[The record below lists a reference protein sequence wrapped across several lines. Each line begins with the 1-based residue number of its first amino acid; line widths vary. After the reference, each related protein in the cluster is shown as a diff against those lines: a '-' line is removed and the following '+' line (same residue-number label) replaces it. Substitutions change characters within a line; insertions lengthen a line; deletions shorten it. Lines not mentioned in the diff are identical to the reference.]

1 MDLPEKSV
9 ERISQYRKIL
19 LENEKNGKTHIYSH
33 ELAAQLHLTPVQVRR
48 DIMLIGYSGTQRKG
62 YVIKDLYARIV
73 EVLNQGMKLNI
84 AMVGMGNLGKAI
96 SSYFENKNPSLE
108 IKAGFDNHENKIN
121 RVISG
126 IKCYHISELQK
137 KIKELNISIA
147 ILTLPPEQAQNVTDK
162 LVMSGIKGV
171 LNFTGITLNV
181 PPNIYVE
188 DYDMSSSLEKVAYF
202 VNHKS

>member
-19 LENEKNGKTHIYSH
+19 LENEKNAKTHIYSH

-84 AMVGMGNLGKAI
+84 TVIGMGNLGKAI
-96 SSYFENKNPSLE
+96 TCYFEGKHPSLE

-121 RVISG
+121 RIISG

-147 ILTLPPEQAQNVTDK
+147 ILTLPPEQAQSVTDK

-171 LNFTGITLNV
+171 LNFTGVTLNV
-181 PPNIYVE
+181 PPNTYVE

>member
-9 ERISQYRKIL
+9 ERLSQYRKIL

-62 YVIKDLYARIV
+62 YVIKDLYARII
-73 EVLNQGMKLNI
+73 EVLNQGKKLNI
-84 AMVGMGNLGKAI
+84 AVVGMGNLGKAI
-96 SSYFENKNPSLE
+96 TCYFEGKHPSLE
-108 IKAGFDNHENKIN
+108 IKAGFDNNENKIN

-147 ILTLPPEQAQNVTDK
+147 ILTLPPEQAQSVTDK
-162 LVMSGIKGV
+162 
-171 LNFTGITLNV
+171 
-181 PPNIYVE
+181 
-188 DYDMSSSLEKVAYF
+188 
-202 VNHKS
+202 

>member
-19 LENEKNGKTHIYSH
+19 LEKEKNGKTHIYSH
-33 ELAAQLHLTPVQVRR
+33 ELAGQLNLTPVQVRR

-62 YVIKDLYARIV
+62 YVIKDLYARIIK
-73 EVLNQGMKLNI
+73 VLNQGKKLNI

-96 SSYFENKNPSLE
+96 SSYFEGKNPSLE
-108 IKAGFDNHENKIN
+108 IKAGFDNNENKID
-121 RVISG
+121 RIISG

-162 LVMSGIKGV
+162 LVMAGIKGI
-171 LNFTGITLNV
+171 LNFTGVTLKV